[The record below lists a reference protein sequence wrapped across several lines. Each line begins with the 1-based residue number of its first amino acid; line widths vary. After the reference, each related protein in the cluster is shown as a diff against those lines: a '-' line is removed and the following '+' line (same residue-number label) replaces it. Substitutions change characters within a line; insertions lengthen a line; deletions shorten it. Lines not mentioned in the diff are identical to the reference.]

1 MAIFTVCL
9 RFPGLI
15 LAMARYAPHAKS
27 AKKSGFGGPSK
38 REDNILN
45 ELGSAISDPI
55 PHPSV
60 IGPDGKLMTLADLPP
75 ANTKRWV
82 VRRKAVVVFAVRA
95 GLLTLEAACD
105 HYGLSVEEFMSWQ
118 RLIEN
123 HGMRGLRTT
132 RLQQYRNSHL
142 RRRG

>member
-1 MAIFTVCL
+1 M
-9 RFPGLI
+9 
-15 LAMARYAPHAKS
+15 
-27 AKKSGFGGPSK
+27 
-38 REDNILN
+38 N
-45 ELGSAISDPI
+45 ELGLASKDPTQR
-55 PHPSV
+55 PSV

-75 ANTKRWV
+75 ADTKRWV

-105 HYGLSVEEFMSWQ
+105 YYSLSVEEFMSWQ

-132 RLQQYRNSHL
+132 RLQQYRKSQL
-142 RRRG
+142 RRREGSKSVS